1 MRMIEI
7 GAVKIHLQ
15 ENEEAQTLLEAM
27 LRPLNN
33 KEVAAMIGVSERTV
47 MRWKQVGR
55 LPSRRNGQ
63 VFMVDLIRHLAP
75 EPALRT

>member
-7 GAVKIHLQ
+7 GAVKIHLR
-15 ENEEAQTLLEAM
+15 ENEEAETLLETL

-47 MRWKQVGR
+47 MRWKQGGR
-55 LPSRRNGQ
+55 LPYRKNGQ
-63 VFMVDLIRHLAP
+63 MFMVDMIRHLVP
-75 EPALRT
+75 DPASRN